1 MDRTSQ
7 FEIQLSNRTGAV
19 FSGRPFFEQKGSFMA
34 KKIIRL
40 PRTKEQKQAN
50 RERNERANRTILSRT
65 LILMVLCG
73 VIAFVPLIGTL
84 YNLMITQH
92 DYYNEKAIKNQTRST
107 NLTAARGVI
116 YDANMNVLASSST
129 VETVF
134 IDPNEIAEQMKKPEN
149 SNLLDQI
156 ARGLGEILDVEP
168 SFVYEQAADKQYRYK
183 VISRKISEELADEVR
198 AFVSENKIT
207 GVYLETDLKR
217 YYPNSSLAAQALGFV
232 SSDNNGSE
240 GLEAYY
246 NEELSGTAGKVVTSK
261 GNYGSEMP
269 YTYEKYYDASDGCS
283 LVTTIDATVQAYVE
297 KNLQN
302 AIDKYD
308 IKNGAFCI
316 VMDVNTG
323 EIKAM
328 ATLGSYDPNNYLEI
342 YDDAAAALLEN
353 ERDAALSLPEASDA
367 YKAAIEQYKQDVASA
382 RMAQWRN
389 RCVSDGYEPGSTFK
403 LITLA
408 SAIDSG
414 AVTLND
420 SFYCG
425 GQEKFAGREQIL
437 NCWKSA
443 GHGAQSTAQALG
455 NSCNIAF
462 GHIGLRMGGDIF
474 YDYLK
479 AFGIMEKTGVDLP
492 GEASGLFYERKYLN
506 NPAQYGTSYLI
517 TSSFG
522 QSFRITPMQLV
533 RSVAAIVNGGYVLEP
548 YIVSEVLDDDGNMVE
563 RNEKTVLRQVISQ
576 QTSETMRSLMEQVV
590 TEGTASAAK
599 TPGYRV
605 GGKTGTSEKLDE
617 YDEDGNQV
625 KDKIVSFIG
634 VAPIDDPKYVVLVAL
649 DTPAYSQDSEKYTL
663 HGMYISGGLMAAP
676 TVRDIF
682 LDILPYLGVEPDY
695 DSEDIRGINF
705 TVPDVI
711 SMDESEAAALLAE
724 KTITYRIVGTGSTVT
739 DQLPAPGSQVPGNSQ
754 IILYMGAEKQQT
766 VVEVPDFIGC
776 SVADVNYLAANAGL
790 YVQAKGTDRTD
801 VYVLAAYQ
809 DIEPGTEVDRGT
821 TITVEF
827 SSTGASD

>member
-1 MDRTSQ
+1 
-7 FEIQLSNRTGAV
+7 
-19 FSGRPFFEQKGSFMA
+19 MA
-34 KKIIRL
+34 RKIIRL

-50 RERNERANRTILSRT
+50 REQNQRANRTILRRT
-65 LILMVLCG
+65 LVLMVLCG
-73 VIAFVPLIGTL
+73 IVAFVPLIGTL
-84 YNLMITQH
+84 YHLMITEH

-107 NLTAARGVI
+107 NLTATRGVI

-134 IDPNEIAEQMKKPEN
+134 IDPNEIAEQMKQPEN

-183 VISRKISEELADEVR
+183 VIKRKISEELADKVR
-198 AFVSENKIT
+198 AFISENSIT

-261 GNYGSEMP
+261 GNYGSEML
-269 YTYEKYYDASDGCS
+269 YTYEKYYDASDGSS
-283 LVTTIDATVQAYVE
+283 LITTIDSTVQAYVE

-342 YDDAAAALLEN
+342 YDDTTALLLEN
-353 ERDAALSLPEASDA
+353 ERAAALALPEASAA
-367 YKAAIEQYKQDVASA
+367 YEAAIETYKQDVAAA

-408 SAIDSG
+408 SALDSG

-425 GQEKFAGREQIL
+425 GQEKFTGREQIL

-443 GHGAQSTAQALG
+443 GHGAQTTAQALG

-462 GHIGLRMGGDIF
+462 GHIGLRMGGDTF

-479 AFGIMEKTGVDLP
+479 SFGIMEKTGVDLP

-506 NPAQYGTSYLI
+506 DPANYGTSYLI

-533 RSVAAIVNGGYVLEP
+533 RAVAAIVNGGYVLEP
-548 YIVSEVLDDDGNMVE
+548 YIVSEVVDADGNTVE
-563 RNEKTVLRQVISQ
+563 KNEKTVLRQVISQ
-576 QTSETMRSLMEQVV
+576 QTSETMRTLMEQVV
-590 TEGTASAAK
+590 TEGTASAAQ

-617 YDEDGNQV
+617 YDENGQQV
-625 KDKIVSFIG
+625 KDKIVSFVG

-649 DTPAYSQDSEKYTL
+649 DTPAYSENSEKYTV

-695 DSEDIRGINF
+695 GSEDIRGVNF

-711 SMDESEAAALLAE
+711 GMDETEAGELLAE
-724 KTITYRIVGTGSTVT
+724 KTITYRVVGTGSVVT
-739 DQLPAPGSQVPGNSQ
+739 DQLPVAGSQVPGNSQ
-754 IILYMGAEKQQT
+754 IILYMGAEKQAT
-766 VVEVPDFIGC
+766 RVEVPDFIGC
-776 SVADVNYLAANAGL
+776 SVADVNYLASNAGL

-809 DIEPGTEVDRGT
+809 DIDPGTEVDRGT

>member
-1 MDRTSQ
+1 
-7 FEIQLSNRTGAV
+7 
-19 FSGRPFFEQKGSFMA
+19 MA
-34 KKIIRL
+34 RKIIRL

-50 RERNERANRTILSRT
+50 REQNQRANRTILRRT
-65 LILMVLCG
+65 LVLMVLCG
-73 VIAFVPLIGTL
+73 IVAFVPLIGTL
-84 YNLMITQH
+84 YHLMITEH

-107 NLTAARGVI
+107 NLTATRGVI

-134 IDPNEIAEQMKKPEN
+134 IDPNEIAEQMKQPEN

-183 VISRKISEELADEVR
+183 VIKRKISEELADEVR
-198 AFVSENKIT
+198 AFISENSIT

-261 GNYGSEMP
+261 GNYGSEML
-269 YTYEKYYDASDGCS
+269 YTYEKYYDASDGSS
-283 LVTTIDATVQAYVE
+283 LITTIDSTVQAYVE

-342 YDDAAAALLEN
+342 YDDTTALLLEN
-353 ERDAALSLPEASDA
+353 ERAAALALPEASAA
-367 YKAAIEQYKQDVASA
+367 YEAAIETYKQDVAAA

-408 SAIDSG
+408 SALDSG

-425 GQEKFAGREQIL
+425 GQEKFTGREQIL

-443 GHGAQSTAQALG
+443 GHGAQTTAQALG

-462 GHIGLRMGGDIF
+462 GHIGLRIGGDTF

-479 AFGIMEKTGVDLP
+479 SFGVMEKTGVDLP

-506 NPAQYGTSYLI
+506 DPANYGTSYLI

-533 RSVAAIVNGGYVLEP
+533 RAVAAIVNGGYVLEP
-548 YIVSEVLDDDGNMVE
+548 YIVSEVVDADGNTVE
-563 RNEKTVLRQVISQ
+563 KNEKTVLRQVISQ
-576 QTSETMRSLMEQVV
+576 QTSETMRTLMEQVV
-590 TEGTASAAK
+590 TEGTASAAR

-617 YDEDGNQV
+617 YDENGQQV
-625 KDKIVSFIG
+625 KDKIVSFVG

-649 DTPAYSQDSEKYTL
+649 DTPAYSENSEKYTV

-695 DSEDIRGINF
+695 GSEDIRGVNF

-711 SMDESEAAALLAE
+711 GMDETEAGELLAE
-724 KTITYRIVGTGSTVT
+724 KTITYRVVGTGSVVT
-739 DQLPAPGSQVPGNSQ
+739 DQLPVAGSQVPGNSQ
-754 IILYMGAEKQQT
+754 IILYMGAEKQAT
-766 VVEVPDFIGC
+766 RVEVPDFIGC
-776 SVADVNYLAANAGL
+776 SVADVNYLASNAGL

-809 DIEPGTEVDRGT
+809 DIDPGTEVDRGT

>member
-1 MDRTSQ
+1 
-7 FEIQLSNRTGAV
+7 
-19 FSGRPFFEQKGSFMA
+19 MA
-34 KKIIRL
+34 RKIIRL

-50 RERNERANRTILSRT
+50 REQYQRANRTILRRT
-65 LILMVLCG
+65 LVLMVLCG
-73 VIAFVPLIGTL
+73 IVAFVPLIGTL
-84 YNLMITQH
+84 YHLMITEH

-107 NLTAARGVI
+107 NLTATRGVI

-134 IDPNEIAEQMKKPEN
+134 IDPNEIAEQMKQPEN

-183 VISRKISEELADEVR
+183 VIKRKISEELADEVR
-198 AFVSENKIT
+198 AFISENSIT

-261 GNYGSEMP
+261 GNYGSEML
-269 YTYEKYYDASDGCS
+269 YTYEKYYDASDGSS
-283 LVTTIDATVQAYVE
+283 LITTIDSTVQAYVE

-342 YDDAAAALLEN
+342 YDDTTALLLEN
-353 ERDAALSLPEASDA
+353 ERAAALALPEASAA
-367 YKAAIEQYKQDVASA
+367 YEAAIETYKQDVAAA

-408 SAIDSG
+408 SALDSG

-425 GQEKFAGREQIL
+425 GQEKFTGREQIL

-443 GHGAQSTAQALG
+443 GHGAQTTAQALG

-462 GHIGLRMGGDIF
+462 GHIGLRMGGDTF

-479 AFGIMEKTGVDLP
+479 SFGIMEKTGVDLP

-506 NPAQYGTSYLI
+506 DPANYGTSYLI

-533 RSVAAIVNGGYVLEP
+533 RAVAAIVNGGYVLEP
-548 YIVSEVLDDDGNMVE
+548 YIVSEVVDADGNTVE
-563 RNEKTVLRQVISQ
+563 KNEKTVLRQVISQ
-576 QTSETMRSLMEQVV
+576 QTSETMRTLMEQVV
-590 TEGTASAAK
+590 TEGTASAAR

-617 YDEDGNQV
+617 YDENGQQV
-625 KDKIVSFIG
+625 KDKIVSFVG

-649 DTPAYSQDSEKYTL
+649 DTPAYSENSEKYTV

-695 DSEDIRGINF
+695 GSEDIRGVNF

-711 SMDESEAAALLAE
+711 GMDETEAGELLAE
-724 KTITYRIVGTGSTVT
+724 KTIIYRVVGTGSVVT
-739 DQLPAPGSQVPGNSQ
+739 DQLPLAGRQVPGNSQ
-754 IILYMGAEKQQT
+754 IILYMGAEKQAT
-766 VVEVPDFIGC
+766 RVEVPDFIGC
-776 SVADVNYLAANAGL
+776 SVADVNYLASNAGL

-809 DIEPGTEVDRGT
+809 DIDPGTEVDRGT

>member
-1 MDRTSQ
+1 
-7 FEIQLSNRTGAV
+7 
-19 FSGRPFFEQKGSFMA
+19 MA
-34 KKIIRL
+34 RKIIRL

-50 RERNERANRTILSRT
+50 REQNQRANRTILRRT
-65 LILMVLCG
+65 LVLMVLCG
-73 VIAFVPLIGTL
+73 IVAFVPLIGTL
-84 YNLMITQH
+84 YHLMITEH

-107 NLTAARGVI
+107 NLTATRGVI

-134 IDPNEIAEQMKKPEN
+134 IDPNEIAEQMKQPEN

-183 VISRKISEELADEVR
+183 VIKRKISEELADEVR
-198 AFVSENKIT
+198 AFISENSIT

-261 GNYGSEMP
+261 GNYGSEML
-269 YTYEKYYDASDGCS
+269 YTYEKYYDASDGSS
-283 LVTTIDATVQAYVE
+283 LITTIDSTVQAYVE

-342 YDDAAAALLEN
+342 YDDTTALLLEN
-353 ERDAALSLPEASDA
+353 ERAAALALPEASAA
-367 YKAAIEQYKQDVASA
+367 YEAAIETYKQDVAAA

-408 SAIDSG
+408 SALDSG

-425 GQEKFAGREQIL
+425 GQEKFTGREQIL

-443 GHGAQSTAQALG
+443 GHGAQTTAQVLG

-462 GHIGLRMGGDIF
+462 GHIGLRMSGDTF

-479 AFGIMEKTGVDLP
+479 SFGIMEKTGVDLP

-506 NPAQYGTSYLI
+506 DPANYGTSYLI

-533 RSVAAIVNGGYVLEP
+533 RAVAAIVNGGYVLEP
-548 YIVSEVLDDDGNMVE
+548 YIVSEVVDADGNTVE
-563 RNEKTVLRQVISQ
+563 KNEKTVLRQVISQ
-576 QTSETMRSLMEQVV
+576 QTSETMRTLMEQVV
-590 TEGTASAAK
+590 TEGTASAAR

-617 YDEDGNQV
+617 YDENGQQV
-625 KDKIVSFIG
+625 KDKIVSFVG

-649 DTPAYSQDSEKYTL
+649 DTPAYSENSEKYTV

-695 DSEDIRGINF
+695 GSEDIRGVNF

-711 SMDESEAAALLAE
+711 GMDETEAGELLAE
-724 KTITYRIVGTGSTVT
+724 KTITYRVVGTGSVVT
-739 DQLPAPGSQVPGNSQ
+739 DQLPVAGSQVPGNSQ
-754 IILYMGAEKQQT
+754 IILYMGAEKQAT
-766 VVEVPDFIGC
+766 RVEVPDFIGC
-776 SVADVNYLAANAGL
+776 SVADVNYLASNAGL

-809 DIEPGTEVDRGT
+809 DIDPGTEVDRGT

>member
-1 MDRTSQ
+1 
-7 FEIQLSNRTGAV
+7 
-19 FSGRPFFEQKGSFMA
+19 MA
-34 KKIIRL
+34 RKIIRL

-50 RERNERANRTILSRT
+50 REQNQRANRTILRRT
-65 LILMVLCG
+65 LVLMVLCG
-73 VIAFVPLIGTL
+73 IVAFVPLIGTL
-84 YNLMITQH
+84 YHLMITEH

-107 NLTAARGVI
+107 NLTATRGVI

-134 IDPNEIAEQMKKPEN
+134 IDPNEIAEQMKQPEN

-183 VISRKISEELADEVR
+183 VIKRKISEELADEVR
-198 AFVSENKIT
+198 AFISENSIT

-261 GNYGSEMP
+261 GNYGSEML
-269 YTYEKYYDASDGCS
+269 YTYEKYYDASAGSS
-283 LVTTIDATVQAYVE
+283 LITTIDSTVQAYVE

-342 YDDAAAALLEN
+342 YDDTTALLLEN
-353 ERDAALSLPEASDA
+353 ERAAALALPEASAA
-367 YKAAIEQYKQDVASA
+367 YEAAIETYKQDVAAA

-408 SAIDSG
+408 SALDSG

-425 GQEKFAGREQIL
+425 GQEKFTGREQIL

-443 GHGAQSTAQALG
+443 GHGAQTTAQALG

-462 GHIGLRMGGDIF
+462 GHIGLRMGGDTF

-479 AFGIMEKTGVDLP
+479 SFGVMEKTGVDLP

-506 NPAQYGTSYLI
+506 DPANYGTSYLI

-533 RSVAAIVNGGYVLEP
+533 RAVAAIVNGGYVLEP
-548 YIVSEVLDDDGNMVE
+548 YIVSEVVDADGNTVE
-563 RNEKTVLRQVISQ
+563 KNEKTVLRQVISQ
-576 QTSETMRSLMEQVV
+576 QTSETMRTLMEQVV
-590 TEGTASAAK
+590 TEGTASAAQ

-617 YDEDGNQV
+617 YDENGQQV
-625 KDKIVSFIG
+625 KDKIVSFVG

-649 DTPAYSQDSEKYTL
+649 DTPAYSENSEKYTV

-695 DSEDIRGINF
+695 GSEDIRGVNF

-711 SMDESEAAALLAE
+711 GMDETEAGELLAE
-724 KTITYRIVGTGSTVT
+724 KTITYRVVGTGSVVT
-739 DQLPAPGSQVPGNSQ
+739 DQLPVAGSQVPGNSQ
-754 IILYMGAEKQQT
+754 IILYMGAEKQAT
-766 VVEVPDFIGC
+766 RVEVPDFIGC
-776 SVADVNYLAANAGL
+776 SVADVNYLASNAGL

-809 DIEPGTEVDRGT
+809 DIDPGTEVDRGT

>member
-1 MDRTSQ
+1 
-7 FEIQLSNRTGAV
+7 
-19 FSGRPFFEQKGSFMA
+19 MA
-34 KKIIRL
+34 RKIIRL

-50 RERNERANRTILSRT
+50 REQNQRANRTILRRT
-65 LILMVLCG
+65 LVLMVLCG

-84 YNLMITQH
+84 YHLMITEH

-107 NLTAARGVI
+107 NLTATRGVI

-134 IDPNEIAEQMKKPEN
+134 IDPNEIAEQMKQPEN

-183 VISRKISEELADEVR
+183 VIKRKISEELADEVR
-198 AFVSENKIT
+198 AFISENSIT

-261 GNYGSEMP
+261 GNYGSEML
-269 YTYEKYYDASDGCS
+269 YTYEKYYDASDGSS
-283 LVTTIDATVQAYVE
+283 LITTIDSTVQAYVE

-342 YDDAAAALLEN
+342 YDDTTALLLEN
-353 ERDAALSLPEASDA
+353 ERAAALALPEASAA
-367 YKAAIEQYKQDVASA
+367 YEAAIETYKQDVAAA

-408 SAIDSG
+408 SALDSG

-425 GQEKFAGREQIL
+425 GQEKFTGREQIL

-462 GHIGLRMGGDIF
+462 GHIGLRMGGDTF

-479 AFGIMEKTGVDLP
+479 SFGVMEKTGVDLP

-506 NPAQYGTSYLI
+506 DPANYGTSYLI

-533 RSVAAIVNGGYVLEP
+533 RAVAAIVNGGYVLEP
-548 YIVSEVLDDDGNMVE
+548 YIVSEVVDADGNTVE
-563 RNEKTVLRQVISQ
+563 KNEKTVLRQVISQ
-576 QTSETMRSLMEQVV
+576 QTSETMRTLMEQVV
-590 TEGTASAAK
+590 TEGTASAAR

-617 YDEDGNQV
+617 YDENGQQV
-625 KDKIVSFIG
+625 KDKIVSFVG

-649 DTPAYSQDSEKYTL
+649 DTPAYSENSEKYTV

-695 DSEDIRGINF
+695 GSEDIRGVNF

-711 SMDESEAAALLAE
+711 GMDETEAGELLAE
-724 KTITYRIVGTGSTVT
+724 KTITYRVVGTGSVVT
-739 DQLPAPGSQVPGNSQ
+739 DQLPVAGSQVPGNSQ
-754 IILYMGAEKQQT
+754 IILYMGAEKQAT
-766 VVEVPDFIGC
+766 RVEVPDFIGC
-776 SVADVNYLAANAGL
+776 SVADVNYLASNAGL

-809 DIEPGTEVDRGT
+809 DIDPGTEVDRGT

>member
-1 MDRTSQ
+1 
-7 FEIQLSNRTGAV
+7 
-19 FSGRPFFEQKGSFMA
+19 MA
-34 KKIIRL
+34 RKIIRL

-50 RERNERANRTILSRT
+50 REQNQRANRTILRRT
-65 LILMVLCG
+65 LVLMVLCG
-73 VIAFVPLIGTL
+73 IVAFVPLIGTL
-84 YNLMITQH
+84 YHLMITEH

-107 NLTAARGVI
+107 NLTATRGVI

-134 IDPNEIAEQMKKPEN
+134 IDPNEIAEQMKQPEN

-183 VISRKISEELADEVR
+183 VIKRKISEELADEVR
-198 AFVSENKIT
+198 AFISENSIT

-261 GNYGSEMP
+261 GNYGSEML
-269 YTYEKYYDASDGCS
+269 YTYEKYYDASDGSS
-283 LVTTIDATVQAYVE
+283 LITTIDSTVQAYVE

-342 YDDAAAALLEN
+342 YDDTTALLLEN
-353 ERDAALSLPEASDA
+353 ERAAALALPEASAA
-367 YKAAIEQYKQDVASA
+367 YEAAIETYKQDVAAA

-408 SAIDSG
+408 SALDSG

-425 GQEKFAGREQIL
+425 GQEKFTGREQIL

-443 GHGAQSTAQALG
+443 GHGAQTTAQALG

-462 GHIGLRMGGDIF
+462 GHIGLRMGGDTF

-479 AFGIMEKTGVDLP
+479 SFGVMEKTGVDLP
-492 GEASGLFYERKYLN
+492 GEASGLFYEPKYLN
-506 NPAQYGTSYLI
+506 DPANYGTSYLI

-533 RSVAAIVNGGYVLEP
+533 RAVAAIVNGGYVLEP
-548 YIVSEVLDDDGNMVE
+548 YIVSEVVDADGNTVE
-563 RNEKTVLRQVISQ
+563 KNEKTVLRQVISQ
-576 QTSETMRSLMEQVV
+576 QTSETMRTLMEQVV
-590 TEGTASAAK
+590 TEGTASAAR

-617 YDEDGNQV
+617 YDENGQQV
-625 KDKIVSFIG
+625 KDKIVSFVG

-649 DTPAYSQDSEKYTL
+649 DTPAYSENSEKYTV

-695 DSEDIRGINF
+695 GSEDIRGVNF

-711 SMDESEAAALLAE
+711 GMDETEAGELLAE
-724 KTITYRIVGTGSTVT
+724 KTITYRVVGTGSVVT
-739 DQLPAPGSQVPGNSQ
+739 DQLPVAGSQVPGNSQ
-754 IILYMGAEKQQT
+754 IILYMGAEKQAT
-766 VVEVPDFIGC
+766 RVEVPDFIGC
-776 SVADVNYLAANAGL
+776 SVADVNYLASNAGL

-809 DIEPGTEVDRGT
+809 DIDPGTEVDRGT

>member
-1 MDRTSQ
+1 
-7 FEIQLSNRTGAV
+7 
-19 FSGRPFFEQKGSFMA
+19 MA
-34 KKIIRL
+34 RKIIRL

-50 RERNERANRTILSRT
+50 REQNQRANRTILRRT
-65 LILMVLCG
+65 LVLMVLCG
-73 VIAFVPLIGTL
+73 IVAFVPLIGTL
-84 YNLMITQH
+84 YHLMITEH

-107 NLTAARGVI
+107 NLTATRGVI

-134 IDPNEIAEQMKKPEN
+134 IDPNEIAEQMKQPEN

-183 VISRKISEELADEVR
+183 VIKRKISEELADEVR
-198 AFVSENKIT
+198 AFISENSIT

-261 GNYGSEMP
+261 GNYGSEML
-269 YTYEKYYDASDGCS
+269 YTYEKYYDASDGSS
-283 LVTTIDATVQAYVE
+283 LITTIDSTVQAYVE

-342 YDDAAAALLEN
+342 YDDTTALLLEN
-353 ERDAALSLPEASDA
+353 ERAAALALPEASAA
-367 YKAAIEQYKQDVASA
+367 YEAAIETYKHDVAAA

-408 SAIDSG
+408 SALDSG

-425 GQEKFAGREQIL
+425 GQEKFTGREQIL

-443 GHGAQSTAQALG
+443 GHGAQTTAQALG

-462 GHIGLRMGGDIF
+462 GHIGLRMGGDTF

-479 AFGIMEKTGVDLP
+479 SFGVMEKTGVDLP

-506 NPAQYGTSYLI
+506 DPANYGTSYLI

-533 RSVAAIVNGGYVLEP
+533 RAVAAIVNGGYVLEP
-548 YIVSEVLDDDGNMVE
+548 YIVSEVVDADGNTVE
-563 RNEKTVLRQVISQ
+563 KNEKTVLRQVISQ
-576 QTSETMRSLMEQVV
+576 QTSETMRTLMEQVV
-590 TEGTASAAK
+590 TEGTASAAR

-617 YDEDGNQV
+617 YDENGQQV
-625 KDKIVSFIG
+625 KDKIVSFVG

-649 DTPAYSQDSEKYTL
+649 DTPAYSENSEKYTV

-695 DSEDIRGINF
+695 GSEDIRGVNF

-711 SMDESEAAALLAE
+711 GMDETEAGELLAE
-724 KTITYRIVGTGSTVT
+724 KTITYRVVGTGSVVT
-739 DQLPAPGSQVPGNSQ
+739 DQLPVAGSQVPGNSQ
-754 IILYMGAEKQQT
+754 IILYMGAEKQAT
-766 VVEVPDFIGC
+766 RVEVPDFIGC
-776 SVADVNYLAANAGL
+776 SVADVNYLASNAGL

-809 DIEPGTEVDRGT
+809 DIDPGTEVDRGT

>member
-1 MDRTSQ
+1 
-7 FEIQLSNRTGAV
+7 
-19 FSGRPFFEQKGSFMA
+19 MA
-34 KKIIRL
+34 RKIIRL

-50 RERNERANRTILSRT
+50 REQNQRANRTILRRT
-65 LILMVLCG
+65 LVLMVLCG
-73 VIAFVPLIGTL
+73 IVAFVPLIGTL
-84 YNLMITQH
+84 SHLMITEH

-107 NLTAARGVI
+107 NLTATRGVI

-134 IDPNEIAEQMKKPEN
+134 IDPNEIAEQMKQPEN

-183 VISRKISEELADEVR
+183 VIKRKISEELADEVR
-198 AFVSENKIT
+198 AFISENSIT

-261 GNYGSEMP
+261 GNYGSEML
-269 YTYEKYYDASDGCS
+269 YTYEKYYDASDGSS
-283 LVTTIDATVQAYVE
+283 LITTIDSTVQAYVE

-342 YDDAAAALLEN
+342 YDDTTALLLEN
-353 ERDAALSLPEASDA
+353 ERAAALALPEASAA
-367 YKAAIEQYKQDVASA
+367 YEAAIETYKQDVAAA

-408 SAIDSG
+408 SALDSG

-425 GQEKFAGREQIL
+425 GQEKFTGREQIL

-443 GHGAQSTAQALG
+443 GHGAQTTAQALG

-462 GHIGLRMGGDIF
+462 GHIGLRMGGDTF

-479 AFGIMEKTGVDLP
+479 SFGVMEKTGVDLP

-506 NPAQYGTSYLI
+506 DPANYGTSYLI

-533 RSVAAIVNGGYVLEP
+533 RAVAAIVNGGYVLEP
-548 YIVSEVLDDDGNMVE
+548 YIVSEVVDADGNTVE
-563 RNEKTVLRQVISQ
+563 KNEKTVLRQVISQ
-576 QTSETMRSLMEQVV
+576 QTSETMRTLMEQVV
-590 TEGTASAAK
+590 TEGTASAAQ

-617 YDEDGNQV
+617 YDENGQQV
-625 KDKIVSFIG
+625 KDKIVSFVG

-649 DTPAYSQDSEKYTL
+649 DTPAYSENSEKYTV

-695 DSEDIRGINF
+695 GSEDIRGVNF

-711 SMDESEAAALLAE
+711 GMDETEAGELLAE
-724 KTITYRIVGTGSTVT
+724 KTITYRVVGTGSVVT
-739 DQLPAPGSQVPGNSQ
+739 DQLPVAGSQVPGNSQ
-754 IILYMGAEKQQT
+754 IILYMGAEKQAT
-766 VVEVPDFIGC
+766 RVEVPDFIGC
-776 SVADVNYLAANAGL
+776 SVADVNYLASNAGL

-809 DIEPGTEVDRGT
+809 DIDPGTEVDRGT

>member
-1 MDRTSQ
+1 
-7 FEIQLSNRTGAV
+7 
-19 FSGRPFFEQKGSFMA
+19 MA
-34 KKIIRL
+34 RKIIRL

-50 RERNERANRTILSRT
+50 REQNQRANRTILRRT
-65 LILMVLCG
+65 LVLMVLCG
-73 VIAFVPLIGTL
+73 IVAFVPLIGTL
-84 YNLMITQH
+84 YHLMITEH

-107 NLTAARGVI
+107 NLTATRGVI

-134 IDPNEIAEQMKKPEN
+134 IDPNEIAEQMKQPEN

-183 VISRKISEELADEVR
+183 VIKRKISEELADEVR
-198 AFVSENKIT
+198 AFISENSIT

-261 GNYGSEMP
+261 GNYGSEML
-269 YTYEKYYDASDGCS
+269 YTYEKYYDASDGSS
-283 LVTTIDATVQAYVE
+283 LITTIDSTVQAYVE

-342 YDDAAAALLEN
+342 YDDTTALLLEN
-353 ERDAALSLPEASDA
+353 ERAAALALPEASAA
-367 YKAAIEQYKQDVASA
+367 YEAAIETYKQDVAAA

-408 SAIDSG
+408 SALDSG

-420 SFYCG
+420 SFYCS
-425 GQEKFAGREQIL
+425 GQEKFTGREQIL

-443 GHGAQSTAQALG
+443 GHGAQTTAQALG

-462 GHIGLRMGGDIF
+462 GHIGLRMGGDTF

-479 AFGIMEKTGVDLP
+479 SFGVMEKTGVDLP

-506 NPAQYGTSYLI
+506 DPANYGTSYLI

-533 RSVAAIVNGGYVLEP
+533 RAVAAIVNGGYVLEP
-548 YIVSEVLDDDGNMVE
+548 YIVSEVVDADGNTVE
-563 RNEKTVLRQVISQ
+563 KNEKTVLRQVISQ
-576 QTSETMRSLMEQVV
+576 QASETMRTLMEQVV
-590 TEGTASAAK
+590 TEGTASAAR

-617 YDEDGNQV
+617 YDENGQQV
-625 KDKIVSFIG
+625 KDKIVSFVG

-649 DTPAYSQDSEKYTL
+649 DTPAYSENSEKYTV

-695 DSEDIRGINF
+695 GSEDIRGVNF

-711 SMDESEAAALLAE
+711 GMDETEAGELLAE
-724 KTITYRIVGTGSTVT
+724 KTITYRVVGSGSVVT
-739 DQLPAPGSQVPGNSQ
+739 DQLPVAGSQVPGNSQ
-754 IILYMGAEKQQT
+754 IILYMGAEKQAT
-766 VVEVPDFIGC
+766 RVEVPDFIGC
-776 SVADVNYLAANAGL
+776 SVADVNYLASNAGL

-809 DIEPGTEVDRGT
+809 DIDPGTEVDRGT

>member
-1 MDRTSQ
+1 
-7 FEIQLSNRTGAV
+7 
-19 FSGRPFFEQKGSFMA
+19 MA
-34 KKIIRL
+34 RKIIRL

-50 RERNERANRTILSRT
+50 REQNQRANRTILRRT
-65 LILMVLCG
+65 LVLMVLCG
-73 VIAFVPLIGTL
+73 IVAFVPLIGTL
-84 YNLMITQH
+84 YHLMITEH

-107 NLTAARGVI
+107 NLTATRGVI

-134 IDPNEIAEQMKKPEN
+134 IDPNEIAEQMKQPEN

-183 VISRKISEELADEVR
+183 VIKRKISEELADEVR
-198 AFVSENKIT
+198 AFISENSIT

-261 GNYGSEMP
+261 GNYGSEML
-269 YTYEKYYDASDGCS
+269 YTYEKYYDASDGSS
-283 LVTTIDATVQAYVE
+283 LITTIDSTVQAYVE

-342 YDDAAAALLEN
+342 YDDTTALLLEN
-353 ERDAALSLPEASDA
+353 ERAAALALPEASAA
-367 YKAAIEQYKQDVASA
+367 YEAAIETYKQDVAAA

-408 SAIDSG
+408 SALDSG

-425 GQEKFAGREQIL
+425 GQEKFTGREQIL

-443 GHGAQSTAQALG
+443 GHGAQTTAQALG

-462 GHIGLRMGGDIF
+462 GHIGLRMGGDTF
-474 YDYLK
+474 YDNLK
-479 AFGIMEKTGVDLP
+479 SFGVMEKTGVDLP

-506 NPAQYGTSYLI
+506 DPANYGTSYLI

-533 RSVAAIVNGGYVLEP
+533 RAVAAIVNGGYVLEP
-548 YIVSEVLDDDGNMVE
+548 YIVSEVVDADGNTVE
-563 RNEKTVLRQVISQ
+563 KNEKTVLRQVISQ
-576 QTSETMRSLMEQVV
+576 QTSETMRTLMEQVV
-590 TEGTASAAK
+590 TEGTASAAR

-617 YDEDGNQV
+617 YDENGQQV
-625 KDKIVSFIG
+625 KDKIVSFVG

-649 DTPAYSQDSEKYTL
+649 DTPAYSENSEKYTV

-695 DSEDIRGINF
+695 GSEDIRGVNF

-711 SMDESEAAALLAE
+711 GMDETEAGELLAE
-724 KTITYRIVGTGSTVT
+724 KTITYRVVGSGSVVT
-739 DQLPAPGSQVPGNSQ
+739 DQLPVAGSQVPGNSQ
-754 IILYMGAEKQQT
+754 IILYMGAEKQAT
-766 VVEVPDFIGC
+766 RVEVPDFIGC
-776 SVADVNYLAANAGL
+776 SVADVNYLASNAGL

-809 DIEPGTEVDRGT
+809 DIDPGTEVDRGT

>member
-1 MDRTSQ
+1 
-7 FEIQLSNRTGAV
+7 
-19 FSGRPFFEQKGSFMA
+19 MA
-34 KKIIRL
+34 RKIIRL

-50 RERNERANRTILSRT
+50 REQNQRANRTILRRT
-65 LILMVLCG
+65 LVLMVLCG
-73 VIAFVPLIGTL
+73 IVAFVPLIGTL
-84 YNLMITQH
+84 YHLMITEH

-107 NLTAARGVI
+107 NLTATRGVI

-134 IDPNEIAEQMKKPEN
+134 IDPNEIAEQMKQPEN

-183 VISRKISEELADEVR
+183 VIKRKISEELADEVR
-198 AFVSENKIT
+198 AFISENSIT

-261 GNYGSEMP
+261 GNYGSEML
-269 YTYEKYYDASDGCS
+269 YTYEKYYDASDGSS
-283 LVTTIDATVQAYVE
+283 LITTIDSTVQAYVE

-342 YDDAAAALLEN
+342 YDDTTALLLEN
-353 ERDAALSLPEASDA
+353 ERAAALALPEASAA
-367 YKAAIEQYKQDVASA
+367 YEAAIETYKQDVAAA

-408 SAIDSG
+408 SALDSG

-425 GQEKFAGREQIL
+425 GQEKFTGREQIL

-462 GHIGLRMGGDIF
+462 GHIGLRMGGDTF

-479 AFGIMEKTGVDLP
+479 SFGVMEKTGVDLP

-506 NPAQYGTSYLI
+506 DPANYGTSYLI

-533 RSVAAIVNGGYVLEP
+533 RAVAAIVNGGYVLEP
-548 YIVSEVLDDDGNMVE
+548 YIVSEVVDADGNTVE
-563 RNEKTVLRQVISQ
+563 KNEKTVLRQVISQ
-576 QTSETMRSLMEQVV
+576 QTSETMRTLMEQVV
-590 TEGTASAAK
+590 TEGTASAAR

-617 YDEDGNQV
+617 YDENGQQV
-625 KDKIVSFIG
+625 KDKIVSFVG

-649 DTPAYSQDSEKYTL
+649 DTPAYSENSEKYTV

-695 DSEDIRGINF
+695 GSEDIRGVNF

-711 SMDESEAAALLAE
+711 GMDETEAGELLAE
-724 KTITYRIVGTGSTVT
+724 KTITYRVVGSGSVVT
-739 DQLPAPGSQVPGNSQ
+739 DQLPVAGSQVPGNSQ
-754 IILYMGAEKQQT
+754 IILYMGAEKQAT
-766 VVEVPDFIGC
+766 RVEVPDFIGC
-776 SVADVNYLAANAGL
+776 SVADVNYLASNAGL

-809 DIEPGTEVDRGT
+809 DIDPGTEVDRGT

>member
-1 MDRTSQ
+1 
-7 FEIQLSNRTGAV
+7 
-19 FSGRPFFEQKGSFMA
+19 MA
-34 KKIIRL
+34 RKIIRL

-50 RERNERANRTILSRT
+50 REQNQRANRTILRRT
-65 LILMVLCG
+65 LVLMVLCG
-73 VIAFVPLIGTL
+73 IVAFVPLIGTL
-84 YNLMITQH
+84 YHLMITEH

-107 NLTAARGVI
+107 NLTATRGVI

-134 IDPNEIAEQMKKPEN
+134 IDPNEIAEQMKQPEN

-183 VISRKISEELADEVR
+183 VIKRKISEELADEVR
-198 AFVSENKIT
+198 AFISENSIT

-261 GNYGSEMP
+261 GTYGSEML
-269 YTYEKYYDASDGCS
+269 YTYEKYYDASDGSS
-283 LVTTIDATVQAYVE
+283 LITTIDSTVQAYVE

-342 YDDAAAALLEN
+342 YDDTTALLLEN
-353 ERDAALSLPEASDA
+353 ERAAALALPEASAA
-367 YKAAIEQYKQDVASA
+367 YEAAIETYKQDVAAA

-408 SAIDSG
+408 SALDSG

-425 GQEKFAGREQIL
+425 GQEKFTGREQIL

-443 GHGAQSTAQALG
+443 GHGAQTTAQALG

-462 GHIGLRMGGDIF
+462 GHIGLRMGGDTF

-479 AFGIMEKTGVDLP
+479 SFGIMEKTGVDLP

-506 NPAQYGTSYLI
+506 DPANYGTSYLI

-533 RSVAAIVNGGYVLEP
+533 RAVAAIVNGGYVLEP
-548 YIVSEVLDDDGNMVE
+548 YIVSEVVDADGNTVE
-563 RNEKTVLRQVISQ
+563 KNEKTVLRQVISQ
-576 QTSETMRSLMEQVV
+576 QTSETMRTLMEQVV
-590 TEGTASAAK
+590 TEGTASAAR

-617 YDEDGNQV
+617 YDENGQQV
-625 KDKIVSFIG
+625 KDKIVSFVG

-649 DTPAYSQDSEKYTL
+649 DTPAYSENSEKYTV

-695 DSEDIRGINF
+695 GSEDIRGVNF

-711 SMDESEAAALLAE
+711 GMDETEAGELLAE
-724 KTITYRIVGTGSTVT
+724 KTITYRVVGTGSVVT
-739 DQLPAPGSQVPGNSQ
+739 DQLPVAGSQVPGNSQ
-754 IILYMGAEKQQT
+754 IILYMGAEKQAT
-766 VVEVPDFIGC
+766 RVEVPDFIGC
-776 SVADVNYLAANAGL
+776 SVADVNYLASNAGL

-809 DIEPGTEVDRGT
+809 DIDPGTEVDRGT

>member
-1 MDRTSQ
+1 
-7 FEIQLSNRTGAV
+7 
-19 FSGRPFFEQKGSFMA
+19 MA
-34 KKIIRL
+34 RKIIRL

-50 RERNERANRTILSRT
+50 REQNQRANRTILRRT
-65 LILMVLCG
+65 LVLMVLCG
-73 VIAFVPLIGTL
+73 IVAFVPLIGTL
-84 YNLMITQH
+84 YHLMITEH

-107 NLTAARGVI
+107 NLTATRGVI

-134 IDPNEIAEQMKKPEN
+134 IDPNEIAEQMKQPEN

-183 VISRKISEELADEVR
+183 VIKRKISEELADEVR
-198 AFVSENKIT
+198 AFISENSIT

-261 GNYGSEMP
+261 GNYGSEMLS
-269 YTYEKYYDASDGCS
+269 TYEKYYDASDGSS
-283 LVTTIDATVQAYVE
+283 LITTIDSTVQAYVE

-342 YDDAAAALLEN
+342 YDDTTALLLEN
-353 ERDAALSLPEASDA
+353 ERAAALALPEASAA
-367 YKAAIEQYKQDVASA
+367 YEAAIETYKQDVAAA

-408 SAIDSG
+408 SALDSG

-425 GQEKFAGREQIL
+425 GQEKFTGREQIL

-443 GHGAQSTAQALG
+443 GHGAQTTAQALG

-462 GHIGLRMGGDIF
+462 GHIGLRMGGDTF

-479 AFGIMEKTGVDLP
+479 SFGIMEKTGVDLP

-506 NPAQYGTSYLI
+506 DPANYGTSYLI

-533 RSVAAIVNGGYVLEP
+533 RAVAAIVNGGYVLEP
-548 YIVSEVLDDDGNMVE
+548 YIVSEVVDADGNTVE
-563 RNEKTVLRQVISQ
+563 KNEKTVLRQVISQ
-576 QTSETMRSLMEQVV
+576 QTSETMRTLMEQVV
-590 TEGTASAAK
+590 TEGTASAAR

-617 YDEDGNQV
+617 YDENGQQV
-625 KDKIVSFIG
+625 KDKIVSFVG

-649 DTPAYSQDSEKYTL
+649 DTPAYSENSEKYTV

-695 DSEDIRGINF
+695 GSEDIRGVNF

-711 SMDESEAAALLAE
+711 GMDETEAGELLAE
-724 KTITYRIVGTGSTVT
+724 KTITYRVVGSGSVVT
-739 DQLPAPGSQVPGNSQ
+739 DQLPVAGSQVPGNSQ
-754 IILYMGAEKQQT
+754 IILYMGAEKQAT
-766 VVEVPDFIGC
+766 RVEVPDFIGC
-776 SVADVNYLAANAGL
+776 SVADVNYLASNAGL

-809 DIEPGTEVDRGT
+809 DIDPGTEVDRGT

>member
-1 MDRTSQ
+1 
-7 FEIQLSNRTGAV
+7 
-19 FSGRPFFEQKGSFMA
+19 MA

-261 GNYGSEMP
+261 GNYGSEML
-269 YTYEKYYDASDGCS
+269 YTYEKYYDASDGSS
-283 LVTTIDATVQAYVE
+283 LITTIDSTVQAYVE

-342 YDDAAAALLEN
+342 YDDTTALLLEN
-353 ERDAALSLPEASDA
+353 ERAAALALPEASAA
-367 YKAAIEQYKQDVASA
+367 YEAAIETYKQDVAAA

-408 SAIDSG
+408 SALDSG

-420 SFYCG
+420 SFYCS
-425 GQEKFAGREQIL
+425 GQEKFTGREQIL

-443 GHGAQSTAQALG
+443 GHGAQTTAQALG

-462 GHIGLRMGGDIF
+462 GHIGLRMGGDTF

-479 AFGIMEKTGVDLP
+479 SFGVMEKTGVDLP

-506 NPAQYGTSYLI
+506 DPANYGTSYLI

-533 RSVAAIVNGGYVLEP
+533 RAVAAIVNGGYVLEP
-548 YIVSEVLDDDGNMVE
+548 YIVSEVVDADGNTVE
-563 RNEKTVLRQVISQ
+563 KNEKTVLRQVISQ
-576 QTSETMRSLMEQVV
+576 QTSETMRTLMEQVV
-590 TEGTASAAK
+590 TEGTASAAR

-617 YDEDGNQV
+617 YDENGQQV
-625 KDKIVSFIG
+625 KDKIVSFVG

-649 DTPAYSQDSEKYTL
+649 DTPAYSENSEKYTV

-695 DSEDIRGINF
+695 GSEDIRGVNF

-711 SMDESEAAALLAE
+711 GMDETEAGELLAE
-724 KTITYRIVGTGSTVT
+724 KTITYRVVGTGSVVT
-739 DQLPAPGSQVPGNSQ
+739 DQLPVAGSQVPGNSQ
-754 IILYMGAEKQQT
+754 IILYMGAEKQAT
-766 VVEVPDFIGC
+766 RVEVPDFIGC
-776 SVADVNYLAANAGL
+776 SVADVNYLASNAGL

-809 DIEPGTEVDRGT
+809 DIDPGTEVDRGT

>member
-1 MDRTSQ
+1 
-7 FEIQLSNRTGAV
+7 
-19 FSGRPFFEQKGSFMA
+19 MA

-40 PRTKEQKQAN
+40 PRTREQQQAN

-65 LILMVLCG
+65 LILMILCG

-84 YNLMITQH
+84 YKLMITEH

-198 AFVSENKIT
+198 AFISENKIT

-246 NEELSGTAGKVVTSK
+246 NKELSGTAGKVVTSK
-261 GNYGSEMP
+261 GNYGSEML

-353 ERDAALSLPEASDA
+353 ERDAALSLPETSDA
-367 YKAAIEQYKQDVASA
+367 YKAAIEQYKQDVAAA

-408 SAIDSG
+408 SALDSG

-425 GQEKFAGREQIL
+425 GQEKFSGREQIL
-437 NCWKSA
+437 NCWKSV

-462 GHIGLRMGGDIF
+462 GHIGLRMGGDTF

-522 QSFRITPMQLV
+522 QSFRITPMQLIRAV
-533 RSVAAIVNGGYVLEP
+533 SAIVNGGYVLEP
-548 YIVSEVLDDDGNMVE
+548 YIVSEVLDADGNTVE
-563 RNEKTVLRQVISQ
+563 RNEKTVLRQAISQ
-576 QTSETMRSLMEQVV
+576 KTSETMRDLMEKVV

-634 VAPIDDPKYVVLVAL
+634 VAPIDDPKYAVLVAL

-695 DSEDIRGINF
+695 DSEDIRGVNF

-711 SMDESEAAALLAE
+711 GMDESEAGALLTE
-724 KTITYRIVGTGSTVT
+724 KTITYRVVGTGSTVT

-754 IILYMGAEKQQT
+754 IILYMGAEKQLT
-766 VVEVPDFIGC
+766 TVEVPDFIGC

-809 DIEPGTEVDRGT
+809 DIEPGTEVDIGT

-827 SSTGASD
+827 SATGASD

>member
-1 MDRTSQ
+1 
-7 FEIQLSNRTGAV
+7 
-19 FSGRPFFEQKGSFMA
+19 MA
-34 KKIIRL
+34 RKIIRL

-50 RERNERANRTILSRT
+50 REQNQRANRTILRRT
-65 LILMVLCG
+65 LVLMVLCG
-73 VIAFVPLIGTL
+73 IVAFVPLIGTL
-84 YNLMITQH
+84 YHLMITEH

-107 NLTAARGVI
+107 NLTATRGVI

-134 IDPNEIAEQMKKPEN
+134 IDPNEIAEQMKQPEN

-183 VISRKISEELADEVR
+183 VIKRKISEELADEVR
-198 AFVSENKIT
+198 AFISENSIT

-246 NEELSGTAGKVVTSK
+246 NDELSGTAGKVVTSK
-261 GNYGSEMP
+261 GNYGSEML
-269 YTYEKYYDASDGCS
+269 YTYEKYYDASDGSS
-283 LVTTIDATVQAYVE
+283 LITTIDSTVQAYVE

-342 YDDAAAALLEN
+342 YDDTTALLLEN
-353 ERDAALSLPEASDA
+353 ERAAALALPEASAA
-367 YKAAIEQYKQDVASA
+367 YEAAIETYKQDVAAA

-408 SAIDSG
+408 SALDSG
-414 AVTLND
+414 TVTLND

-425 GQEKFAGREQIL
+425 GQEKFTGREQIL

-443 GHGAQSTAQALG
+443 GHGAQTTAQALG

-462 GHIGLRMGGDIF
+462 GHIGLRMGGDTF

-479 AFGIMEKTGVDLP
+479 SFGVMEKTGVDLP

-506 NPAQYGTSYLI
+506 DPANYGTSYLI

-533 RSVAAIVNGGYVLEP
+533 RAVAAIVNGGYVLEP
-548 YIVSEVLDDDGNMVE
+548 YIVSEVVDADGNTVE
-563 RNEKTVLRQVISQ
+563 KNEKTVLRQVISQ
-576 QTSETMRSLMEQVV
+576 QTSETMRTLMEQVV
-590 TEGTASAAK
+590 TEGTASAAR

-617 YDEDGNQV
+617 YDENGQQV
-625 KDKIVSFIG
+625 KDKIVSFVG

-649 DTPAYSQDSEKYTL
+649 DTPAYSENSEKYTV

-695 DSEDIRGINF
+695 GSEDIRGVNF

-711 SMDESEAAALLAE
+711 GMDETEAGELLAE
-724 KTITYRIVGTGSTVT
+724 KTITYRVVGTGSVVT
-739 DQLPAPGSQVPGNSQ
+739 DQLPVAGSQVPGNSQ
-754 IILYMGAEKQQT
+754 IILYMGAEKQAT
-766 VVEVPDFIGC
+766 RVEVPDFIGC
-776 SVADVNYLAANAGL
+776 SVADVNYLASNAGL

-809 DIEPGTEVDRGT
+809 DIDPGTEVDRGT

>member
-1 MDRTSQ
+1 
-7 FEIQLSNRTGAV
+7 
-19 FSGRPFFEQKGSFMA
+19 MA
-34 KKIIRL
+34 RKIIRL

-50 RERNERANRTILSRT
+50 REQNQRANRTILRRT
-65 LILMVLCG
+65 LVLMVLCG

-84 YNLMITQH
+84 YHLMITEH

-107 NLTAARGVI
+107 NLTATRGVI

-134 IDPNEIAEQMKKPEN
+134 IDPNEIAQEMTKPEN

-183 VISRKISEELADEVR
+183 VIKRKISEELADEVR
-198 AFVSENKIT
+198 AFISENSIT

-261 GNYGSEMP
+261 GNYGSEML
-269 YTYEKYYDASDGCS
+269 YTYEKYYDASDGSS
-283 LVTTIDATVQAYVE
+283 LITTIDSTVQAYVE

-342 YDDAAAALLEN
+342 YDDTTALLLEN
-353 ERDAALSLPEASDA
+353 ERAAALALPEASAA
-367 YKAAIEQYKQDVASA
+367 YEAAIETYKQDVAAA

-408 SAIDSG
+408 SALDSG

-425 GQEKFAGREQIL
+425 GQEKFTGREQIL

-443 GHGAQSTAQALG
+443 GHGAQTTAQALG

-462 GHIGLRMGGDIF
+462 GHIGLRMGGDTF

-479 AFGIMEKTGVDLP
+479 SFGVMEKTGVDLP

-506 NPAQYGTSYLI
+506 DPANYGTSYLI

-533 RSVAAIVNGGYVLEP
+533 RAVAAIVNGGYVLEP
-548 YIVSEVLDDDGNMVE
+548 YIVSEVVDADGNTVE
-563 RNEKTVLRQVISQ
+563 KNEKTVLRQVISQ
-576 QTSETMRSLMEQVV
+576 QTSEMMRTLMEQVV
-590 TEGTASAAK
+590 TEGTASAAR

-617 YDEDGNQV
+617 YDENGQQV
-625 KDKIVSFIG
+625 KDKIVSFVG

-649 DTPAYSQDSEKYTL
+649 DTPAYSENSEKYTV

-695 DSEDIRGINF
+695 GSEDIRGVNF

-711 SMDESEAAALLAE
+711 GMDETEAGELLAE
-724 KTITYRIVGTGSTVT
+724 KTITYRVVGTGSVVT
-739 DQLPAPGSQVPGNSQ
+739 DQLPVAGSQVPGNSQ
-754 IILYMGAEKQQT
+754 IILYMGAEKQAT
-766 VVEVPDFIGC
+766 RVEVPDFIGC
-776 SVADVNYLAANAGL
+776 SVADVNYLASNAGL

-809 DIEPGTEVDRGT
+809 DIDPGTEVDRGT

>member
-1 MDRTSQ
+1 
-7 FEIQLSNRTGAV
+7 
-19 FSGRPFFEQKGSFMA
+19 MA
-34 KKIIRL
+34 RKIIRL
-40 PRTKEQKQAN
+40 PRTNAQKQAN
-50 RERNERANRTILSRT
+50 REQNQRANRTILRRT
-65 LILMVLCG
+65 LVLMIVCG
-73 VIAFVPLIGTL
+73 IVVFIPLIATL
-84 YNLMITQH
+84 YHLMITEH
-92 DYYNEKAIKNQTRST
+92 DYYEERAIKNQTRST
-107 NLTAARGVI
+107 NLSASRGVI

-134 IDPNEIAEQMKKPEN
+134 IDPNEIAEQMKQPEN

-183 VISRKISEELADEVR
+183 VIKRKISEELADEVR
-198 AFVSENKIT
+198 AFISENSIT

-261 GNYGSEMP
+261 GNYGSEML
-269 YTYEKYYDASDGCS
+269 YTYEKYYDASDGSS
-283 LVTTIDATVQAYVE
+283 LITTIDSTVQAYVE

-342 YDDAAAALLEN
+342 YDDTTALLLEN
-353 ERDAALSLPEASDA
+353 ERAAALALPEASAA
-367 YKAAIEQYKQDVASA
+367 YEAAIETYKQDVAAA

-408 SAIDSG
+408 SALDSG

-425 GQEKFAGREQIL
+425 GQEKFTGREQIL

-443 GHGAQSTAQALG
+443 GHGAQTTAQALG

-462 GHIGLRMGGDIF
+462 GHIGLRMGGDTF

-479 AFGIMEKTGVDLP
+479 SFGVMEKTGVDLP

-506 NPAQYGTSYLI
+506 DPANYGTSYLI

-533 RSVAAIVNGGYVLEP
+533 RAVAAVVNGGYVLEP
-548 YIVSEVLDDDGNMVE
+548 YVVSEVLDENGSTVQSH
-563 RNEKTVLRQVISQ
+563 EKTVLRQVISQ
-576 QTSETMRSLMEQVV
+576 QTSETMRDLMEKVV

-605 GGKTGTSEKLDE
+605 GGKTGTSEKLDT
-617 YDEDGNQV
+617 YDENGQQV
-625 KDKIVSFIG
+625 KDKIVSFVG

-649 DTPAYSQDSEKYTL
+649 DTPEYSETSEKYTL

-695 DSEDIRGINF
+695 SSEDIRGVNF

-711 SMDESEAAALLAE
+711 GLSESEAAALLAE
-724 KTITYRIVGTGSTVT
+724 KTITYRVVGSGAAVT
-739 DQLPAPGSQVPGNSQ
+739 DQLPLAGSQVPGNSE
-754 IILYMGAEKQQT
+754 IILYLGAEKQAT
-766 VVEVPDFIGC
+766 KVEVPDFIGC
-776 SVADVNYLAANAGL
+776 SVADVNYLATNAGL

>member
-1 MDRTSQ
+1 
-7 FEIQLSNRTGAV
+7 
-19 FSGRPFFEQKGSFMA
+19 MA
-34 KKIIRL
+34 RKIIRL

-50 RERNERANRTILSRT
+50 REQNQRANRTILRRT
-65 LILMVLCG
+65 LVLMVLCG
-73 VIAFVPLIGTL
+73 IVAFVPLIGTL
-84 YNLMITQH
+84 YHLMITEH

-107 NLTAARGVI
+107 NLTATRGVI

-134 IDPNEIAEQMKKPEN
+134 IDPNEIAEQMKQPEN

-183 VISRKISEELADEVR
+183 VIKRKISEELADEVR
-198 AFVSENKIT
+198 AFISENSIT

-261 GNYGSEMP
+261 GNYGSEML
-269 YTYEKYYDASDGCS
+269 YTYEKYYDASDGSS
-283 LVTTIDATVQAYVE
+283 LITTIDSTVQAYVE

-342 YDDAAAALLEN
+342 YDDTTALLLEN
-353 ERDAALSLPEASDA
+353 ERAAALALPEASAA
-367 YKAAIEQYKQDVASA
+367 YEAAIETYKQDVAAA

-408 SAIDSG
+408 SALDSG

-425 GQEKFAGREQIL
+425 GQEKFTGREQIL

-443 GHGAQSTAQALG
+443 GHGAQTTAQALG

-462 GHIGLRMGGDIF
+462 GHIGLRMGGDTF

-479 AFGIMEKTGVDLP
+479 SFGVMEKTGVDLP

-506 NPAQYGTSYLI
+506 DPANYGTSYLI

-533 RSVAAIVNGGYVLEP
+533 RAVAAIVNGGYALEP
-548 YIVSEVLDDDGNMVE
+548 YIVSEVVDADGNTVE
-563 RNEKTVLRQVISQ
+563 KNEKTVLRQVISQ
-576 QTSETMRSLMEQVV
+576 QTSETMRTLMEQVV
-590 TEGTASAAK
+590 TEGTASAAR

-617 YDEDGNQV
+617 YDENGQQV
-625 KDKIVSFIG
+625 KDKIVSFVG

-649 DTPAYSQDSEKYTL
+649 DTPAYSENSEKYTV

-695 DSEDIRGINF
+695 GSEDIRGVNF

-711 SMDESEAAALLAE
+711 GMDETEAGELLAE
-724 KTITYRIVGTGSTVT
+724 KTITYRVVGTGSVVT
-739 DQLPAPGSQVPGNSQ
+739 DQLPVAGSQVPGNSQ
-754 IILYMGAEKQQT
+754 IILYMGAEKQAT
-766 VVEVPDFIGC
+766 RVEVPDFIGC
-776 SVADVNYLAANAGL
+776 SVADVNYLASNAGL

-809 DIEPGTEVDRGT
+809 DIDPGTEVDRGT

>member
-1 MDRTSQ
+1 
-7 FEIQLSNRTGAV
+7 
-19 FSGRPFFEQKGSFMA
+19 MA
-34 KKIIRL
+34 RKIIRL

-50 RERNERANRTILSRT
+50 REQNQRANRTILRRT
-65 LILMVLCG
+65 LVLMVLCG
-73 VIAFVPLIGTL
+73 IVAFVPLIGTL
-84 YNLMITQH
+84 YHLMITEH

-107 NLTAARGVI
+107 NLTATRGVI

-134 IDPNEIAEQMKKPEN
+134 IDPNEIAEQMKQPEN

-183 VISRKISEELADEVR
+183 VIKRKISEELADEVR
-198 AFVSENKIT
+198 AFISENSIT

-261 GNYGSEMP
+261 GNYGSEML
-269 YTYEKYYDASDGCS
+269 YTYEKYYDASDGSS
-283 LVTTIDATVQAYVE
+283 LITTIDSTVQAYVE

-342 YDDAAAALLEN
+342 YDDTTALLLEN
-353 ERDAALSLPEASDA
+353 ERAAALALPEASAA
-367 YKAAIEQYKQDVASA
+367 YEAAIETYKQDVAAA

-408 SAIDSG
+408 SALDSG

-425 GQEKFAGREQIL
+425 GQEKFTGREQIL

-443 GHGAQSTAQALG
+443 GHGAQTTAQALG

-462 GHIGLRMGGDIF
+462 GHIGLRMGGDTF

-479 AFGIMEKTGVDLP
+479 SFGVMEKTGVDLP

-506 NPAQYGTSYLI
+506 DPANYGTSYLI

-522 QSFRITPMQLV
+522 QSFRITPMQLIRAV
-533 RSVAAIVNGGYVLEP
+533 SAIVNGGYVLEP
-548 YIVSEVLDDDGNMVE
+548 YIVSEVLDADGNTVE
-563 RNEKTVLRQVISQ
+563 RNEKTVLRQAISQ
-576 QTSETMRSLMEQVV
+576 QTSETMRDLMEKVV

-634 VAPIDDPKYVVLVAL
+634 VAPIDDPKYAVLVAL

-695 DSEDIRGINF
+695 DSEDIRGVNF

-711 SMDESEAAALLAE
+711 GMDESEAGALLAE
-724 KTITYRIVGTGSTVT
+724 KTITYRVVGTGSTVT

-754 IILYMGAEKQQT
+754 IILYMGAEKQLT
-766 VVEVPDFIGC
+766 TVEVPDFIGC

-827 SSTGASD
+827 SATGASD

>member
-1 MDRTSQ
+1 
-7 FEIQLSNRTGAV
+7 
-19 FSGRPFFEQKGSFMA
+19 MA
-34 KKIIRL
+34 RKIIRL

-50 RERNERANRTILSRT
+50 REQNQRANRTILRRT
-65 LILMVLCG
+65 LVLMVLCG
-73 VIAFVPLIGTL
+73 IVAFVPLIGTL
-84 YNLMITQH
+84 YHLMITEH

-107 NLTAARGVI
+107 NLTATRGVI

-134 IDPNEIAEQMKKPEN
+134 IDPNEIAEQMKQPEN

-183 VISRKISEELADEVR
+183 VIKRKISEELADEVR
-198 AFVSENKIT
+198 AFISENSIT

-261 GNYGSEMP
+261 GNYGSEML
-269 YTYEKYYDASDGCS
+269 YTYEKYYDASDGSS
-283 LVTTIDATVQAYVE
+283 LITTIDSTVQAYVE

-342 YDDAAAALLEN
+342 YDDTTALLLEN
-353 ERDAALSLPEASDA
+353 ERAAALALPEASAA
-367 YKAAIEQYKQDVASA
+367 YEAAIETYKQDVAAA

-408 SAIDSG
+408 SALDSG

-425 GQEKFAGREQIL
+425 GQEKFTGREQIL

-443 GHGAQSTAQALG
+443 GHGAQTTAQALG

-462 GHIGLRMGGDIF
+462 GHIGLRMGGDTF

-479 AFGIMEKTGVDLP
+479 SFGVMEKTGVDLP

-506 NPAQYGTSYLI
+506 DPANYGTSYLI

-533 RSVAAIVNGGYVLEP
+533 RAVAAIVNGGYVLGP
-548 YIVSEVLDDDGNMVE
+548 YIVSEVVDADGNTVE
-563 RNEKTVLRQVISQ
+563 KNEKTVLRQVISQ
-576 QTSETMRSLMEQVV
+576 QTSETMRTLMEQVV
-590 TEGTASAAK
+590 TEGTASAAR
-599 TPGYRV
+599 TPGYHV

-617 YDEDGNQV
+617 YDENGQQV
-625 KDKIVSFIG
+625 KDKIVSFVG

-649 DTPAYSQDSEKYTL
+649 DTPAYSENSEKYTV

-695 DSEDIRGINF
+695 GSEDIRGVNF

-711 SMDESEAAALLAE
+711 GMDETEAGELLAE
-724 KTITYRIVGTGSTVT
+724 KTITYRVVGTGSVVT
-739 DQLPAPGSQVPGNSQ
+739 DQLPVAGSQVPGNSQ
-754 IILYMGAEKQQT
+754 IILYMGAEKQAT
-766 VVEVPDFIGC
+766 RVEVPDFIGC
-776 SVADVNYLAANAGL
+776 SVADVNYLASNAGL

-809 DIEPGTEVDRGT
+809 DIDPGTEVDRGT

>member
-1 MDRTSQ
+1 
-7 FEIQLSNRTGAV
+7 
-19 FSGRPFFEQKGSFMA
+19 MA
-34 KKIIRL
+34 RKIIRL

-50 RERNERANRTILSRT
+50 REQNQRANRTILRRT
-65 LILMVLCG
+65 LVLMVLCG
-73 VIAFVPLIGTL
+73 IVAFVPLIGTL
-84 YNLMITQH
+84 YHLMITEH

-107 NLTAARGVI
+107 NLTATRGVI

-134 IDPNEIAEQMKKPEN
+134 IDPNEIAEQMKQPEN

-183 VISRKISEELADEVR
+183 VIKRKISEELADEVR
-198 AFVSENKIT
+198 AFISENSIT

-261 GNYGSEMP
+261 GNYGSEML
-269 YTYEKYYDASDGCS
+269 YTYEKYYDASDGSS
-283 LVTTIDATVQAYVE
+283 LITTIDSTVQAYVE

-342 YDDAAAALLEN
+342 YDDTTALLLEN
-353 ERDAALSLPEASDA
+353 ERAAALALSEASAA
-367 YKAAIEQYKQDVASA
+367 YEAAIETYKQDVAAA

-408 SAIDSG
+408 SALDSG

-425 GQEKFAGREQIL
+425 GQEKFTGREQIL

-443 GHGAQSTAQALG
+443 GHGAQTTAQALG

-462 GHIGLRMGGDIF
+462 GHIGLRMGGDTF

-479 AFGIMEKTGVDLP
+479 SFGIMEKTGVDLP

-506 NPAQYGTSYLI
+506 DPANYGTSYLI

-533 RSVAAIVNGGYVLEP
+533 RAVAAIVNGGYVLEP
-548 YIVSEVLDDDGNMVE
+548 YIVSEVVDADGNTVE
-563 RNEKTVLRQVISQ
+563 KNEKTVLRQVISQ
-576 QTSETMRSLMEQVV
+576 QTSETMRTLMEQVV
-590 TEGTASAAK
+590 TEGTASAAR

-617 YDEDGNQV
+617 YDENGQQV
-625 KDKIVSFIG
+625 KDKIVSFVG

-649 DTPAYSQDSEKYTL
+649 DTPAYSENSEKYTV

-695 DSEDIRGINF
+695 GSEDIRGVNF

-711 SMDESEAAALLAE
+711 GMDETEAGELLAE
-724 KTITYRIVGTGSTVT
+724 KTITYRVVGTGSVVT
-739 DQLPAPGSQVPGNSQ
+739 DQLPVAGSQVPGNSQ
-754 IILYMGAEKQQT
+754 IILYMGAEKQAT
-766 VVEVPDFIGC
+766 RVEVPDFIGC
-776 SVADVNYLAANAGL
+776 SVADVNYLASNAGL

-809 DIEPGTEVDRGT
+809 DIDPGTEVDRGT

>member
-1 MDRTSQ
+1 
-7 FEIQLSNRTGAV
+7 
-19 FSGRPFFEQKGSFMA
+19 MA

-183 VISRKISEELADEVR
+183 VIKRKISEELADEVR
-198 AFVSENKIT
+198 AFISENSIT

-261 GNYGSEMP
+261 GNYGSEML
-269 YTYEKYYDASDGCS
+269 YTYEKYYDASDGSS
-283 LVTTIDATVQAYVE
+283 LITTIDSTVQAYVE

-342 YDDAAAALLEN
+342 YDDTTALLLEN
-353 ERDAALSLPEASDA
+353 ERAAALALPEASAA
-367 YKAAIEQYKQDVASA
+367 YEAAIETYKQDVAAA

-408 SAIDSG
+408 SALDSG

-425 GQEKFAGREQIL
+425 GQEKFTGREQIL

-443 GHGAQSTAQALG
+443 GHGAQTTAQALG

-462 GHIGLRMGGDIF
+462 GHIGLRMGGDTF

-479 AFGIMEKTGVDLP
+479 SFGVMEKTGVDLP

-506 NPAQYGTSYLI
+506 DPANYGTSYLI

-533 RSVAAIVNGGYVLEP
+533 RAVAAIVNGGYVLEP
-548 YIVSEVLDDDGNMVE
+548 YIVSEVVDADGNTVE
-563 RNEKTVLRQVISQ
+563 KNEKTVLRQVISQ
-576 QTSETMRSLMEQVV
+576 QTSETMCTLMEQVV
-590 TEGTASAAK
+590 TEGTASAAR
-599 TPGYRV
+599 TPGYHV

-617 YDEDGNQV
+617 YDENGQQV
-625 KDKIVSFIG
+625 KDKIVSFVG

-649 DTPAYSQDSEKYTL
+649 DTPAYSENSEKYTV

-695 DSEDIRGINF
+695 GSEDIRGVNF

-711 SMDESEAAALLAE
+711 GMDETEAGELLAE
-724 KTITYRIVGTGSTVT
+724 KTITYRVVGSGSVVT
-739 DQLPAPGSQVPGNSQ
+739 DQLPVAGSQVPGNSQ
-754 IILYMGAEKQQT
+754 IILYMGAEKQAT
-766 VVEVPDFIGC
+766 RVEVPDFIGC
-776 SVADVNYLAANAGL
+776 SVADVNYLASNAGL

-809 DIEPGTEVDRGT
+809 DIDPGTEVDRGT

>member
-1 MDRTSQ
+1 
-7 FEIQLSNRTGAV
+7 
-19 FSGRPFFEQKGSFMA
+19 MA
-34 KKIIRL
+34 RKIIRL

-50 RERNERANRTILSRT
+50 REQNQRANRTILRRT
-65 LILMVLCG
+65 LVLMVLCG
-73 VIAFVPLIGTL
+73 IVAFVPLIGTL
-84 YNLMITQH
+84 YHLMITEH

-107 NLTAARGVI
+107 NLTATRGVI

-134 IDPNEIAEQMKKPEN
+134 IDPNEIAEQMKQPEN

-156 ARGLGEILDVEP
+156 ARVLGEILDVEP

-183 VISRKISEELADEVR
+183 VIKRKISEELADEVR
-198 AFVSENKIT
+198 AFISENSIT

-261 GNYGSEMP
+261 GNYGSEML
-269 YTYEKYYDASDGCS
+269 YTYEKYYDASDGSS
-283 LVTTIDATVQAYVE
+283 LITTIDSTVQAYVE

-342 YDDAAAALLEN
+342 YDDTTALLLEN
-353 ERDAALSLPEASDA
+353 ERAAALALPEASAA
-367 YKAAIEQYKQDVASA
+367 YEAAIETYKQDVAAA

-408 SAIDSG
+408 SALDSG

-425 GQEKFAGREQIL
+425 GQEKFTGREQIL

-443 GHGAQSTAQALG
+443 GHGAQTTAQALG

-462 GHIGLRMGGDIF
+462 GHIGLRMGGDTF

-479 AFGIMEKTGVDLP
+479 SFGVMEKTGVDLP

-506 NPAQYGTSYLI
+506 DPANYGTSYLI

-533 RSVAAIVNGGYVLEP
+533 RAVAAIVNGGYVLEP
-548 YIVSEVLDDDGNMVE
+548 YIVSEVVDADGNTVE
-563 RNEKTVLRQVISQ
+563 KNEKTVLRQVISQ
-576 QTSETMRSLMEQVV
+576 QTSETMRTLMEQVV
-590 TEGTASAAK
+590 TEGTASAAQ

-617 YDEDGNQV
+617 YDENGQQV
-625 KDKIVSFIG
+625 KDKIVSFVG

-649 DTPAYSQDSEKYTL
+649 DTPAYSENSEKYTV

-695 DSEDIRGINF
+695 GSEDIRGVNF

-711 SMDESEAAALLAE
+711 GMDETEAGELLAE
-724 KTITYRIVGTGSTVT
+724 KTITYRVVGTGSVVT
-739 DQLPAPGSQVPGNSQ
+739 DQLPVAGSQVPGNSQ
-754 IILYMGAEKQQT
+754 IILYMGAEKQAT
-766 VVEVPDFIGC
+766 RVEVPDFIGC
-776 SVADVNYLAANAGL
+776 SVADVNYLASNAGL

-809 DIEPGTEVDRGT
+809 DIDPGTEVDRGT

>member
-1 MDRTSQ
+1 
-7 FEIQLSNRTGAV
+7 
-19 FSGRPFFEQKGSFMA
+19 MA
-34 KKIIRL
+34 RKIIRL

-50 RERNERANRTILSRT
+50 REQNQRANRTILRRT
-65 LILMVLCG
+65 LVLMVLCG
-73 VIAFVPLIGTL
+73 IVAFVPLIGTL
-84 YNLMITQH
+84 YHLMITEH

-107 NLTAARGVI
+107 NLTATRGVI

-134 IDPNEIAEQMKKPEN
+134 IDPNEIAEQMKQPEN

-183 VISRKISEELADEVR
+183 VIKRKISEELADEVR
-198 AFVSENKIT
+198 AFISENSIT

-261 GNYGSEMP
+261 GNYGSEML
-269 YTYEKYYDASDGCS
+269 YTYEKYYDASDGSS
-283 LVTTIDATVQAYVE
+283 LITTIDSTVQAYVE

-342 YDDAAAALLEN
+342 YDDTTALLLEN
-353 ERDAALSLPEASDA
+353 EQAAALALPEASAA
-367 YKAAIEQYKQDVASA
+367 YEAAIETYKQDVAAA

-408 SAIDSG
+408 SALDSG

-425 GQEKFAGREQIL
+425 GQEKFTGREQIL

-443 GHGAQSTAQALG
+443 GHGAQTTAQALG

-462 GHIGLRMGGDIF
+462 GHIGLRMGGDTF

-479 AFGIMEKTGVDLP
+479 SFGIMEKTGVDLP

-506 NPAQYGTSYLI
+506 DPANYGTSYLI

-533 RSVAAIVNGGYVLEP
+533 RAVAAIVNGGYVLEP
-548 YIVSEVLDDDGNMVE
+548 YIVSEVVDADGNTVE
-563 RNEKTVLRQVISQ
+563 KNEKTVLRQVISQ
-576 QTSETMRSLMEQVV
+576 QTSETMRTLMEQVV
-590 TEGTASAAK
+590 TEGTASAAR

-617 YDEDGNQV
+617 YDENGQQV
-625 KDKIVSFIG
+625 KDKIVSFVG

-649 DTPAYSQDSEKYTL
+649 DTPAYSENSEKYTV

-695 DSEDIRGINF
+695 GSEDIRGVNF

-711 SMDESEAAALLAE
+711 GMDETEAGELLAE
-724 KTITYRIVGTGSTVT
+724 KTITYRVVGTGSVVT
-739 DQLPAPGSQVPGNSQ
+739 DQLPVAGSQVPGNSQ
-754 IILYMGAEKQQT
+754 IILYMGAEKQAT
-766 VVEVPDFIGC
+766 RVEVPDFIGC
-776 SVADVNYLAANAGL
+776 SVADVNYLASNAGL

-809 DIEPGTEVDRGT
+809 DIDPGTEVDRGT

>member
-1 MDRTSQ
+1 MTERLCLVHYH
-7 FEIQLSNRTGAV
+7 EIGL
-19 FSGRPFFEQKGSFMA
+19 KG
-34 KKIIRL
+34 
-40 PRTKEQKQAN
+40 
-50 RERNERANRTILSRT
+50 
-65 LILMVLCG
+65 
-73 VIAFVPLIGTL
+73 
-84 YNLMITQH
+84 
-92 DYYNEKAIKNQTRST
+92 KNRST
-107 NLTAARGVI
+107 FENQLVTNLHRALRGFEVRNIQRISGYVVVESEDREASEAMAAAIRRVPGV
-116 YDANMNVLASSST
+116 ARVSLAYKCGLDEQEFIAAAVRALGEAGDFHSFKVHARRSST
-129 VETVF
+129 TYERHTLEMNQLVGSALCEAFPEKKVDVHNPDVTVVVHVVQGSTYVYAASA
-134 IDPNEIAEQMKKPEN
+134 PGVG
-149 SNLLDQI
+149 
-156 ARGLGEILDVEP
+156 GLPV
-168 SFVYEQAADKQYRYK
+168 
-183 VISRKISEELADEVR
+183 
-198 AFVSENKIT
+198 
-207 GVYLETDLKR
+207 
-217 YYPNSSLAAQALGFV
+217 
-232 SSDNNGSE
+232 
-240 GLEAYY
+240 
-246 NEELSGTAGKVVTSK
+246 GTAGKVVTSK
-261 GNYGSEMP
+261 GNYGSEML
-269 YTYEKYYDASDGCS
+269 YTYEKYYDASDGSS
-283 LVTTIDATVQAYVE
+283 LITTIDSTVQAYVE

-353 ERDAALSLPEASDA
+353 ERDAALSLPEASEA

-408 SAIDSG
+408 SALDSG

-425 GQEKFAGREQIL
+425 GQEKFTGREQIL

-443 GHGAQSTAQALG
+443 GHGAQTTAQALG

-462 GHIGLRMGGDIF
+462 GHIGLRMGGDTF

-479 AFGIMEKTGVDLP
+479 SFGVMEKTGVDLP

-506 NPAQYGTSYLI
+506 DPANYGTSYLI

-533 RSVAAIVNGGYVLEP
+533 RAVAAIVNGGYVLEP
-548 YIVSEVLDDDGNMVE
+548 YIVSEVVDADGNTVE
-563 RNEKTVLRQVISQ
+563 KNEKTVLRQVISQ
-576 QTSETMRSLMEQVV
+576 QTSEMMRTLMEQVV
-590 TEGTASAAK
+590 TEGTASAAR

-634 VAPIDDPKYVVLVAL
+634 VAPIDDPQYAVLVAL
-649 DTPAYSQDSEKYTL
+649 DTPAYSENSEKYTV

-695 DSEDIRGINF
+695 GSEDIRGVNF

-711 SMDESEAAALLAE
+711 GMDETEAGELLAE
-724 KTITYRIVGTGSTVT
+724 KTITYRVVGTGSVVT
-739 DQLPAPGSQVPGNSQ
+739 DQLPVAGSQVPGNSQ
-754 IILYMGAEKQQT
+754 IILYMGAEKQAT
-766 VVEVPDFIGC
+766 RVEVPDFIGC
-776 SVADVNYLAANAGL
+776 SVADVNYLASNAGL

-809 DIEPGTEVDRGT
+809 DIDPGTEVDRGT

>member
-1 MDRTSQ
+1 
-7 FEIQLSNRTGAV
+7 
-19 FSGRPFFEQKGSFMA
+19 MA
-34 KKIIRL
+34 RKIIRL

-50 RERNERANRTILSRT
+50 REQNQRANRTILRRT
-65 LILMVLCG
+65 LVLMVLCG
-73 VIAFVPLIGTL
+73 IVAFVPLIGTL
-84 YNLMITQH
+84 YHLMITEH

-107 NLTAARGVI
+107 NLTATRGVI

-134 IDPNEIAEQMKKPEN
+134 IDPNEIAEQMKQPEN

-156 ARGLGEILDVEP
+156 ARGLGEILDIEP

-183 VISRKISEELADEVR
+183 VIKRKISEELADEVR
-198 AFVSENKIT
+198 AFISENSIT

-217 YYPNSSLAAQALGFV
+217 DYPNSSLAAQALGFV

-261 GNYGSEMP
+261 GNYGSEML
-269 YTYEKYYDASDGCS
+269 YTYEKYYDASDGSS
-283 LVTTIDATVQAYVE
+283 LITTIDSTVQAYVE

-342 YDDAAAALLEN
+342 YDDTTALLLEN
-353 ERDAALSLPEASDA
+353 ERAAALALPEASAA
-367 YKAAIEQYKQDVASA
+367 YEAAIETYKQDVAAA

-408 SAIDSG
+408 SALDSG

-425 GQEKFAGREQIL
+425 GQEKFTGREQIL

-443 GHGAQSTAQALG
+443 GHGAQTTAQALG

-462 GHIGLRMGGDIF
+462 GHIGLRMGGDTF

-479 AFGIMEKTGVDLP
+479 SFGVMEKTGVDLP

-506 NPAQYGTSYLI
+506 DPANYGTSYLI

-533 RSVAAIVNGGYVLEP
+533 RAVAAIVNGGYVLEP
-548 YIVSEVLDDDGNMVE
+548 YIVSEVVDADGNTVE
-563 RNEKTVLRQVISQ
+563 KNEKTVLRQVISQ
-576 QTSETMRSLMEQVV
+576 QTSETMRTLMEQVV
-590 TEGTASAAK
+590 TEGTASAAR

-617 YDEDGNQV
+617 YDENGQQV
-625 KDKIVSFIG
+625 KDKIVSFVG

-649 DTPAYSQDSEKYTL
+649 DTPAYSENSEKYTV

-695 DSEDIRGINF
+695 GSEDIRGVNF

-711 SMDESEAAALLAE
+711 GMDETEAGELLAE
-724 KTITYRIVGTGSTVT
+724 KTITYRVVGTGSVVT
-739 DQLPAPGSQVPGNSQ
+739 DQLPVAGSQVPGNSQ
-754 IILYMGAEKQQT
+754 IILYMGAEKQAT
-766 VVEVPDFIGC
+766 RVEVPDFIGC
-776 SVADVNYLAANAGL
+776 SVADVNYLASNAGL

-809 DIEPGTEVDRGT
+809 DIDPGTEVDRGT